1 MKKHLTSLLT
11 VALVLSGLTGCSENT
26 SSPSEN
32 SPNTPAQTESSVNS
46 STSSTESSS
55 TSSSDTD
62 LPIKN
67 KYAEVFGDSV
77 FDSVVDITPQNEW
90 LKNDFMENAKELGV
104 TLLNPD
110 GTEFNPSEAVRAG
123 GNKEQVG
130 TLFFDYAYIL
140 YSKPYFYTALDTPD
154 LDSYEKMQSYES
166 RTPLHEKSEFI
177 KVKAGDVLDNGLKV
191 KRAVYGQDL
200 NMGELDYA
208 NSMRVEF
215 EGELTLDGVM
225 IYCPPNEE
233 YPDGFYCFFP
243 DANKEALPKISRNV
257 QSYSDADNKVF
268 VVSDTPKITFR
279 NSASPETAS
288 ALKGLFNGNYCVKAT
303 ATMKDPIY
311 NYALGPDFG
320 CTVSLTSVEKL
331 DS

>member
-1 MKKHLTSLLT
+1 MKKHLTSLLA
-11 VALVLSGLTGCSENT
+11 VALALSSLTGCSENT

-32 SPNTPAQTESSVNS
+32 SPNTSAQTESSANS
-46 STSSTESSS
+46 NTSSTENSFSSS
-55 TSSSDTD
+55 GTD

-67 KYAEVFGDSV
+67 KYAEVFGDSI
-77 FDSVVDITPQNEW
+77 FDSVVDITTQNEW
-90 LKNDFMENAKELGV
+90 LKTDFMESAKELGV

-110 GTEFNPSEAVRAG
+110 GTEFDPSEAVRAG